1 MICMHYYAC
10 PYCDPC
16 TKARLFKIIMN
27 ELSCKYEKEDSCE
40 EKHKCKEVYKCAKCK
55 NEWTYSLKFLREQK
69 RKIKD
74 G

>member
-1 MICMHYYAC
+1 MHYYAC

-16 TKARLFKIIMN
+16 SKARLIKIKLK
-27 ELSCKYEKEDSCE
+27 ELSCKYEREENCE
-40 EKHKCKEVYKCAKCK
+40 EKKHKCKEAYRCAKCK

>member
-1 MICMHYYAC
+1 MHYYAC

-16 TKARLFKIIMN
+16 EKARLVKVMADKIK
-27 ELSCKYEKEDSCE
+27 CKYKNEGICKK
-40 EKHKCKEVYKCAKCK
+40 KHKCKEISRCPKCEH
-55 NEWTYSLKFLREQK
+55 EWTYSLKFLREQK

>member
-1 MICMHYYAC
+1 MYFYAC

-16 TKARLFKIIMN
+16 AKAHLFKKKMK
-27 ELSCKYEKEDSCE
+27 ELSCKYENEKVCED
-40 EKHKCKEVYKCAKCK
+40 KHKCKEIYKCAKCK
-55 NEWTYSLKFLREQK
+55 HEWTYSLKFLREQK